1 MMITLEAANYQRALG
16 QSQYIRLDPRS
27 LKSDMELYGVD
38 ATLIQSDAGE
48 HQVCRKVVKHS
59 VEGFLSKSTY

>member
-38 ATLIQSDAGE
+38 ATLIQSDKGAHCLPE
-48 HQVCRKVVKHS
+48 V
-59 VEGFLSKSTY
+59 